1 MLVLVTGAHG
11 FVGREVV
18 KHFATLGH
26 VVVGLGHGAWA
37 ELEYRQ
43 IGLSNWISGSITI
56 ANLDS
61 LALHYGCPDVVIHL
75 AGGSSV
81 GVSFLAPVEDLTRT
95 VMGGA
100 ELLEWVRLRSPGTR
114 IVLASSAAVYGACHD
129 APVREDALCHPF
141 SPYGFHK
148 RMIELLFESYARN
161 FDLRVGVVRLFSVYG
176 SELRKQLLWDAC
188 CRLASNVDL
197 LQLGG
202 TGDETRD
209 WLHVSDAARLIALV
223 VEQVSSTYF
232 VVNGGTGV
240 ATPVCDIANQL
251 CASWGSKVRPNFSGY
266 ARAGDPVHLVADTA
280 YLISLGFIAEKDWC
294 EGISEYV
301 AWFKTVNG
309 VKTP

>member
-100 ELLEWVRLRSPGTR
+100 ELLEWVRLRSPQTR
-114 IVLASSAAVYGACHD
+114 IVLASSAAVYGAGHD
-129 APVREDALCHPF
+129 APVTENALCHPF

-176 SELRKQLLWDAC
+176 PELRKQLLWDAC

-223 VEQVSSTYF
+223 VEQLLSTYF

-251 CASWGSKVRPNFSGY
+251 CASWGRKVRPNFSGY

-280 YLISLGFIAEKDWC
+280 YLISLGFVAEKDWC